1 MKFCKYYD
9 KIFTIILCKN
19 NRNFICCTNKILC
32 INYWY
37 SSPFS
42 VLHLDVNLCST
53 LKMRYRILWR
63 QKKHHTSFL
72 LHGRILCHTR
82 QWWTWHITQK
92 TTESIL
98 FSYCFLPQT
107 VWVNMVI
114 FTQKGEWNIHSPHYA
129 PIIDKISWL
138 DTKNPFGV
146 SAKPF
151 FFIWTKPAASYRCA
165 RLI

>member
-1 MKFCKYYD
+1 MLYKQ
-9 KIFTIILCKN
+9 
-19 NRNFICCTNKILC
+19 NFVYQLLVFQ
-32 INYWY
+32 
-37 SSPFS
+37 SFFS
-42 VLHLDVNLCST
+42 TTFRRQSMFDV
-53 LKMRYRILWR
+53 KMRYRILWR